1 MISYNDYH
9 NWVNAVLRQKFLEL
23 PATVLHRNT
32 DVVTDIKVYKAII
45 NIIDRIVANTTMYN
59 PRSEFRVDPNNNK
72 RVVPYLN
79 NTETGRMFN
88 SLKKSFLSDFEVM
101 MSAKVKQ

>member
-1 MISYNDYH
+1 
-9 NWVNAVLRQKFLEL
+9 
-23 PATVLHRNT
+23 
-32 DVVTDIKVYKAII
+32 
-45 NIIDRIVANTTMYN
+45 MYN

-79 NTETGRMFN
+79 STETGRMFN